1 MNQRPLRDRENDGKA
16 EPASSQPPSRTG
28 GESGLIGPTFCAGD
42 LVIFRPKLAQDR
54 IENPLLVRAQIT
66 SRLFADHPE
75 LIDECPGER
84 GVRRRRLRRR
94 IWMPSER
101 KKGLL
106 MLHHHELDE
115 KAGHLTGFGRFL
127 NFGHA
132 LSLHGFRR
140 DPPASQFLRRLDHKC
155 FEPEPGPFTLRAGE

>member
-1 MNQRPLRDRENDGKA
+1 MNQRPLRDRENDGKT
-16 EPASSQPPSRTG
+16 EPAQSPG
-28 GESGLIGPTFCAGD
+28 GTNGKSGLIAPIFCACD

-54 IENPLLVRAQIT
+54 IENPLLVSAQIT
-66 SRLFADHPE
+66 PRFFANHAE
-75 LIDECPGER
+75 LIDKRPRQR

-94 IWMPSER
+94 IRVPSER

-106 MLHHHELDE
+106 VLHHHELDE

-132 LSLHGFRR
+132 KRLHGFRPGSPA
-140 DPPASQFLRRLDHKC
+140 PPSCGA
-155 FEPEPGPFTLRAGE
+155 P